1 MNFIFISPNFPE
13 SFYHFCES
21 LKRNGVNVLG
31 IGDEYDDSLRPE
43 VRESLNEYYH
53 VNSLENYDEVYR
65 AVAYYAH
72 KYGKID
78 WLESNNE
85 YWLIQDAKLRD
96 DFNINTGIK
105 SDDIAFIKYKSEMK
119 KLYEKA
125 GVKTARYHLVDNYED
140 TKKFIDFVGYPVIV
154 KPNNGVGASNTFK
167 LENDEDLNNYFNN
180 KPDIEFVMEEFVN
193 GDLVSYDGIAN
204 SKREVIYETS
214 HVFPRQIM
222 NIVNDKIDFFYWS
235 IRNIPNDLKEA
246 GRKVISTFPSNS
258 RAFHLEFFI
267 LKEDKEGLG
276 NKGDIIGL
284 EVNMRT
290 PGGNTP
296 DMMNYAADIN
306 VYDIYANMVCYD
318 EARIDSSNKKYYSV
332 YAARR
337 HEHNYLVPLGD
348 IRALYHDHIVAQY
361 TNSKALS
368 PAMGD
373 DVLVARFEEREDI
386 WPFINAVVEGN
397 K

>member
-373 DVLVARFEEREDI
+373 YVLVARFEEREDI

>member
-72 KYGKID
+72 KCGKID